1 MYMSHKKFKEST
13 VYYLYCL
20 TGTYSKLLKSEQAIM
35 NVNKISHF
43 KT

>member
-1 MYMSHKKFKEST
+1 MSHKKEST

-20 TGTYSKLLKSEQAIM
+20 TGTCGKHLKSEQAIM
-35 NVNKISHF
+35 EVKKISHF